1 MVPDVIGTPFL
12 CGLRICPVPQ
22 LIQREEDAYSFSSI
36 KYGTPY
42 ISPEHKGPVQAS
54 MPPPPVAMAASKL
67 RIQTLQEELKRKDR
81 IIHALEDQNRS
92 HLACEAEKAK
102 FKELAKMNKGWR
114 KHNAIP
120 YTSRLTCIDG
130 VTQDQR
136 GAIKNEKV
144 MFVTE
149 YRFAMERVKKLDA
162 EARELEARVQT
173 SRAEQRDAYRKTQE
187 LIKVAEELD
196 VRVAEETRMRIA
208 RSSPKE
214 TQGTTTTHGNTTDS
228 GGDANMENLSA
239 AATSKNT
246 RLVLNPPKRDRSLSM
261 ENSRSA
267 RLIPGQPTRERSVT
281 VEEGQPRRLILS
293 QPKRK
298 DITGSPA
305 SAKETQPIGLRLG
318 PPRAEKVGADLRRV
332 RSGRVLRPRRR

>member
-1 MVPDVIGTPFL
+1 M
-12 CGLRICPVPQ
+12 
-22 LIQREEDAYSFSSI
+22 EEDAYSFSSME
-36 KYGTPY
+36 YGTPY
-42 ISPEHKGPVQAS
+42 ISPEHKGPIQAS

-81 IIHALEDQNRS
+81 IIHALEAQKRS

-102 FKELAKMNKGWR
+102 SKELAKMNKGWR
-114 KHNAIP
+114 KHNANP

-136 GAIKNEKV
+136 GAIKAEKV
-144 MFVTE
+144 IFVTE
-149 YRFAMERVKKLDA
+149 YQFAMEKVKKLTA
-162 EARELEARVQT
+162 EAGELEARVQT

-187 LIKVAEELD
+187 LIKVAEELE
-196 VRVAEETRMRIA
+196 VRVAEETRIRVA

-214 TQGTTTTHGNTTDS
+214 TQGTRTTDGNTTDS

-246 RLVLNPPKRDRSLSM
+246 RLVLNPPKRNRSSSM
-261 ENSRSA
+261 ENNRSSRL
-267 RLIPGQPTRERSVT
+267 RLSQPTRERSLT
-281 VEEGQPRRLILS
+281 VEEGPPRRLILS

-298 DITGSPA
+298 DITGSTA
-305 SAKETQPIGLRLG
+305 SVEETQPIRLRLG

-332 RSGRVLRPRRR
+332 CSGRVLRPRPRQEVRGAAFLLA